1 MGYNLREMNSTRIER
16 KDSRRWRCPPKKK
29 KNYES
34 LTVDNREENKLEAW
48 QRDSILW
55 SAVNNKERK
64 AKMD

>member
-1 MGYNLREMNSTRIER
+1 MQFER
-16 KDSRRWRCPPKKK
+16 NEFHKNRKKRFEKMAMSSEKKK